1 MDRVSLG
8 FLASLDFNEII
19 LDLEDEA
26 KLECSRVHASQ
37 AVAADEMS
45 GCIESEQLPNIAL
58 NNII

>member
-1 MDRVSLG
+1 MDRVPLG
-8 FLASLDFNEII
+8 FLESLDFKEMI

-37 AVAADEMS
+37 AVAADERR

-58 NNII
+58 NMI